1 MENNENQIVAY
12 EVNNMNYPLISPDD
26 FEKNYQYGLAN
37 ASPYIETKTI
47 GGKAFHYLSWS
58 FVMYWLG
65 THYPHI
71 QIGFDKETGDEN
83 QGYYVNA
90 YLWNTLNNFK
100 SEYMELAILDFKN
113 KVICKGNSNNKQVTA
128 SDIAN
133 TRQRARVKIVAT
145 YLGMGLHL
153 YQGYGDVL
161 DDSSTA
167 NEEVKQQAEEAQQE
181 NEKKKEIIDK
191 ILNFADRLQKPE
203 LEDYVEP
210 KLVDKATRNELN
222 KYDMSILEER
232 LEKQQHYYGTCK
244 LEYLLEQYKQLFGE
258 EHELSKED
266 LSTFAYKQLVQK
278 GKELNNLI
286 QERKAPGNE

>member
-1 MENNENQIVAY
+1 MENNENQIIAY
-12 EVNNMNYPLISPDD
+12 NIPNLEYPLISPDE
-26 FEKNYQYGLAN
+26 FQKNYEYGLAN
-37 ASPYIETKTI
+37 ASSYIEVKNI
-47 GGKAFHYLSWS
+47 GGKPFHYLSWA

-90 YLWNTLNNFK
+90 YLWNTHNNFK
-100 SEYMELAILDFKN
+100 TEYMELAILDFKN
-113 KVICKGNSNNKQVTA
+113 KVICKGNSGSKQVTA

-161 DDSSTA
+161 DDSSKA
-167 NEEVKQQAEEAQQE
+167 NEEVKEQAQEAQQE
-181 NEKKKEIIDK
+181 NEQKKKIINS
-191 ILNFADRLQKPE
+191 ILSFADRLQDSE

-210 KLVDKATRNELN
+210 KLIDRTPRNQLN
-222 KYDMSILEER
+222 KYDFPQLNDR
-232 LEKQQHYYGTCK
+232 LEKQKHYYGTCK
-244 LEYLLEQYKQLFGE
+244 LQYLLDQYKELFGK
-258 EHELSKED
+258 EHELTKED
-266 LSTFAYKQLVQK
+266 LSSLTYNELLIK
-278 GKELNNLI
+278 GKELNKII
-286 QERKAPGNE
+286 QENKTPGTE